1 MGKIFVRQ
9 RRNVK
14 KGAKKPRFAVV
25 AVSDLNLKVYH
36 SHIRRGELER
46 LAEELE
52 AEIVE
57 LPRGRN
63 KPQEPV
69 DGKQEAPETPK
80 KAKSSRK
87 ARSSKQSEP
96 PAE

>member
-9 RRNVK
+9 RRKVK

-36 SHIRRGELER
+36 SHLRRGELER
-46 LAEELE
+46 LAEELG

-63 KPQEPV
+63 KPSVPAEEAVVEP
-69 DGKQEAPETPK
+69 EPPK
-80 KAKSSRK
+80 RAKSSRK
-87 ARSSKQSEP
+87 ARSSKKTEP